1 MIEAAT
7 RRAYGEL
14 AGLLRPFIAR
24 RVPDVE
30 VDDVLQEVFLRVES
44 AVQALRDEERFGPWI
59 YRVARN
65 AIVDSHRR
73 RARQPLL
80 SAEIDPS
87 IDSVDEEA
95 CGPSALEAELAGYVV
110 GVVAELPSPYRE
122 ALTLTELQ
130 GLTQQ
135 AAADALGISLSAMK
149 SRVQRGREKLR
160 ELVEACCRISVDA
173 RGHVIEC
180 EPRQKATCSCKSS

>member
-44 AVQALRDEERFGPWI
+44 SVQALRDEERFGPWI

-65 AIVDSHRR
+65 AITDSHRR

-80 SAEIDPS
+80 RAELDLS
-87 IDSVDEEA
+87 IDEEA
-95 CGPSALEAELAGYVV
+95 CGPSALEAELAAYVV

-160 ELVEACCRISVDA
+160 ELVEACCRIGVDA
-173 RGHVIEC
+173 RGRVIEC
-180 EPRQKATCSCKSS
+180 EPRRQTTCSCKSS

>member
-44 AVQALRDEERFGPWI
+44 SVQALRDEERFGPWI

-65 AIVDSHRR
+65 AITDSHRR

-80 SAEIDPS
+80 SDEIDLS
-87 IDSVDEEA
+87 LDEDA
-95 CGPSALEAELAGYVV
+95 CGPSALEAELATYVV
-110 GVVAELPSPYRE
+110 RVVAELPSPYRE
-122 ALTLTELQ
+122 ALTLTEL
-130 GLTQQ
+130 
-135 AAADALGISLSAMK
+135 
-149 SRVQRGREKLR
+149 
-160 ELVEACCRISVDA
+160 
-173 RGHVIEC
+173 
-180 EPRQKATCSCKSS
+180 